1 MKTKAHYKIN
11 MCCHTVKVSVS
22 VFRQFT
28 GKKVQSTEQK
38 YPAWYNGQLWVIQE
52 LAALEISD
60 KLKGTLM

>member
-38 YPAWYNGQLWVIQE
+38 YPAWYNGQP
-52 LAALEISD
+52 
-60 KLKGTLM
+60 LKYQTNLSKF

>member
-1 MKTKAHYKIN
+1 

-38 YPAWYNGQLWVIQE
+38 YPAWYNGQP
-52 LAALEISD
+52 
-60 KLKGTLM
+60 LKYQTNLSKF